1 MTTRNALGEPDGAF
15 EIAGGHAAASG
26 MTVSN
31 AAAIRNLNDA
41 FRRSFLGGRVM
52 VTTAVDSLDAVE
64 RFALLMAVR
73 RFDSFDAGNDPH
85 GEHDFGSIEL
95 NGTRFFW
102 KIDCYD
108 RACEYASPD
117 AGDPAVTA
125 RVLTIMRADEY

>member
-1 MTTRNALGEPDGAF
+1 MTTCNASGEPDGVC

-26 MTVSN
+26 VTVSN
-31 AAAIRNLNDA
+31 AAAIRDLNDA
-41 FRRSFLGGRVM
+41 FRRSFLGGRVI
-52 VTTAVDSLDAVE
+52 VTTVVDSLDALE
-64 RFALLMAVR
+64 LFALLLAVR

-95 NGTRFFW
+95 NGVRFFW

-125 RVLTIMRADEY
+125 RMLTIMRADEY

>member
-1 MTTRNALGEPDGAF
+1 MTTCNASGEPDGVI
-15 EIAGGHAAASG
+15 EMAGGSAAASG
-26 MTVSN
+26 ATVSK
-31 AAAIRNLNDA
+31 AAAIRDLNDA

-52 VTTAVDSLDAVE
+52 VTTAVDSLNALE
-64 RFALLMAVR
+64 RFALVLAVR

-85 GEHDFGSIEL
+85 GEHDFGSIDL
-95 NGTRFFW
+95 HGTRFFW

-117 AGDPAVTA
+117 ASDPAVTA

>member
-1 MTTRNALGEPDGAF
+1 MKTSNATGEPDGTF
-15 EIAGGHAAASG
+15 EIAGGSAAGSG
-26 MTVSN
+26 MMVSKV
-31 AAAIRNLNDA
+31 AAIRDLNDA

-64 RFALLMAVR
+64 RFALLLAVR
-73 RFDSFDAGNDPH
+73 RFDSFDAGNVPH
-85 GEHDFGSIEL
+85 GEHDFGSIDL
-95 NGTRFFW
+95 HGVRFFW